1 MFFKKISIFIPLISL
16 FGCINQ
22 NSKRIVVVYY
32 KNNPPF
38 YISDV
43 LSMVEVE
50 SQNKKY
56 KNQYVFK
63 ASESNYDIDFTY
75 SNDSK
80 YKRSVLPNYDYLFD
94 FVNQNNKDNGEYS
107 FLFST
112 YGTSYNPKYIDAS
125 SLITFDSIKS
135 IGDIEVY
142 MNYVDVLPYLINDK
156 VLDESYFY
164 VDNNVFK
171 SSITDDQYQ
180 LLSLINDY
188 FVNYI
193 SIKYAPEYASLDN
206 NDILIAST
214 MTFSSTKRD
223 SQDEICFTL
232 NPSLYINDLHINP
245 KIPIGGYYHYYVME
259 DSKLSDSNIQE
270 IYELFISEQIQNKL
284 IESNNYSL
292 FPVNKNVY
300 HDEKHQNVLKDF
312 INLSSD
318 NIVDY
323 SHSDIIANY
332 NKWVFTS
339 TFIKAIYLVKEDKD
353 FTFKDYVDYLLNELN
368 NGNVSVR
375 DYAAFI
381 KKTLNN

>member
-1 MFFKKISIFIPLISL
+1 
-16 FGCINQ
+16 
-22 NSKRIVVVYY
+22 
-32 KNNPPF
+32 
-38 YISDV
+38 
-43 LSMVEVE
+43 MVEVE

-142 MNYVDVLPYLINDK
+142 MNYFDVLPYLINDK